1 MMEGAIDLEPLDLTI
16 NSRFSVYFS
25 AKDNNT
31 ESGPG
36 VGESTRILFR
46 VVGEAELR
54 TDLLRREKEQR
65 QIVNEVTKKQDILLT
80 DLGALAAEFVEI
92 DILDRSSKERLA
104 NLQKAQKNLSIDVGN
119 IVKRLKGMVL
129 EIKNNRLEEEKGIL
143 QSRLNE
149 KIIAPLELLTQQTFP
164 SISLELDAARRM
176 NDKLSRDKSF
186 KVINEAQSYTVQVLK
201 GVLMHMV
208 RNEGYQQALNLLY
221 EIQREQ
227 ERMNQMTNKAKEK
240 SLEGIVEDKKAESE
254 AKKKEKSKK

>member
-1 MMEGAIDLEPLDLTI
+1 
-16 NSRFSVYFS
+16 
-25 AKDNNT
+25 
-31 ESGPG
+31 
-36 VGESTRILFR
+36 
-46 VVGEAELR
+46 
-54 TDLLRREKEQR
+54 
-65 QIVNEVTKKQDILLT
+65 
-80 DLGALAAEFVEI
+80 
-92 DILDRSSKERLA
+92 
-104 NLQKAQKNLSIDVGN
+104 
-119 IVKRLKGMVL
+119 MVL

-221 EIQREQ
+221 EIQKEQ

-240 SLEGIVEDKKAESE
+240 SLEGIVEDKKAESKANKE
-254 AKKKEKSKK
+254 EKSKK